1 MSPDIEQ
8 ALRHGQLVDITTT
21 GRRTGESRRLEIVF
35 HVIDGR
41 IYISGMPS
49 RRKRAW
55 LANLEA
61 DPKLTLHLK
70 SPVAADLPA
79 TARPILDPDERRR
92 VLEVVA
98 RNWRRDDVDTMVEL
112 SPLIE
117 VTVDSLA
124 A

>member
-1 MSPDIEQ
+1 MSPDIER

-61 DPKLTLHLK
+61 HPKLTLHLK

-79 TARPILDPDERRR
+79 TARPIVDPDERRR